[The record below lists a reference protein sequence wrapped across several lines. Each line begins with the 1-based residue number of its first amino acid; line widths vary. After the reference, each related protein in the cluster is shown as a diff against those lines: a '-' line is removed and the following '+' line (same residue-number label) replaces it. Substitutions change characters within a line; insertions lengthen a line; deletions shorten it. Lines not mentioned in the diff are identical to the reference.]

1 MAQKKDV
8 VIVQL
13 RNPVG
18 QNEPFPVL
26 RVFNDKQMIRLK
38 RAFFEDTI
46 RQVAEVPTVDI
57 RLAVSPAT
65 RASWASAAIDNLAR
79 RYAERP
85 EYAKLHNRVQI
96 VTQAPAPIDERTASN
111 LRDCVA
117 AGYQRI
123 VMVGGYTPTLGTN
136 RVEDALHHLSKHP
149 IILGPTIEGGCYMIG
164 LRGDCEQAVGLV
176 TVGSDVAY
184 KNSTTALRAA
194 GLSWQEIELSYDA
207 AHQEDLEFI
216 VREINHCRYT
226 GDEET
231 GRCTESVLAE
241 FMQATDAEDGDRHS
255 PL

>member
-1 MAQKKDV
+1 MTRKKDV

-18 QNEPFPVL
+18 QNEPVPVL
-26 RVFNDKQMIRLK
+26 RVFDDKQMIRLK

-57 RLAVSPAT
+57 RLAVSPAS
-65 RASWASAAIDNLAR
+65 RASWASDAVENLAK
-79 RYAERP
+79 RYASQP
-85 EYAKLHNRVQI
+85 EYAKLQNRVTI
-96 VTQAPAPIDERTASN
+96 VTQDTAPLDERTARN
-111 LRDCVA
+111 LQECVD

-123 VMVGGYTPTLGTN
+123 VMVGGYTPTLDTN
-136 RVEDALHHLSKHP
+136 RIEDALTHLSKHP

-164 LRGDCEQAVGLV
+164 LRGDCAQAVGLV

-184 KNSTTALRAA
+184 KNSTTALRKA
-194 GLSWQEIELSYDA
+194 GLHWQEIELSYDA
-207 AHQEDLEFI
+207 GHQEDLEFI

-241 FMQATDAEDGDRHS
+241 FMQASDADDGDRH
-255 PL
+255 

>member
-1 MAQKKDV
+1 MARKKDV

-18 QNEPFPVL
+18 QNEPLPVL
-26 RVFNDKQMIRLK
+26 RVFDDKQMIRLK

-57 RLAVSPAT
+57 RLAVSPVSRAT
-65 RASWASAAIDNLAR
+65 WASAAVDNLME
-79 RYAERP
+79 RYAALP
-85 EYAKLHNRVQI
+85 GYAKLCDRVEI
-96 VTQAPAPIDERTASN
+96 VPQEPAPLDERTANN
-111 LRDCVA
+111 LRECVA
-117 AGYQRI
+117 VGYQRI

-136 RVEDALHHLSKHP
+136 RIEDALHHLSKHP

-194 GLSWQEIELSYDA
+194 GLTWQEIELSYDA
-207 AHQEDLEFI
+207 GHQEDLEFI

-241 FMQATDAEDGDRHS
+241 FMQASDADDGDRH
-255 PL
+255 